1 MDRHASKP
9 YSTPFIHQTVK
20 TALITTVA
28 LALLLPG
35 GLAAADSSHTT
46 VSVPMVTEAQGQAA
60 DAPDPSKAKITEDQA
75 VAKLR
80 ELFPVLKDATVS
92 GTRLGGDGSWPA
104 SGNQMM
110 WNISWSFEIGN
121 SGYGFS
127 SQVDALT
134 GDLINTNMPYPFLR
148 EDAYYPP
155 KLTRAEALE
164 QARKFIAKAAPS
176 LGTGDIQLEDNEA
189 MNPAGG
195 SLFGT
200 VQYNFSFKLL
210 TNGLPTSSDALGI
223 TIDGN
228 GNVLQ
233 FNKQSPGLV
242 YPSAKPAITLESA
255 QKKYTDSF
263 ALGLYYIPVYKDSLV
278 ERWVLGWR
286 PQEQSLYSID
296 AQTGKRIDN
305 EGTEVSSLP
314 VTYEAVPQTKERF
327 QAVNTGKGLTA
338 AEAAKLVQ
346 QVMSIPAGRKLSE
359 QMQGNSYPNTKQK
372 VWRLSWR
379 ANSNAPMAGFPP
391 TSYAEVDVA
400 TGQIYQYQLEQFTGN
415 TDVKPQPAPAGGK
428 KLSQAEAK
436 QQAIMLVNRLYD
448 QASSVLK
455 LAEHGGTWN
464 VLPDGKGYRFQFV
477 RYYKGIPLSDSGITL
492 VMDMYG
498 RLESYSA
505 MSNSDPA
512 TIKEQP
518 APAISQSEALK
529 SYKDRYV
536 LKLQYSRI
544 GGMYT
549 NNVYVKPLVKLVYSP
564 LPVNEQDLSAVLD
577 ASTGKWVQVN
587 AYAGQNKV
595 VPETVDVKGHS
606 AEKALTELVKY
617 SVLVPDADGKI
628 NPDQEITVGDWFTF
642 IVKASTPYYS
652 AYSNVTEP
660 KAVAGVSPDNEY
672 YKVISFAVDSGWISK
687 ETVLQPDN
695 KLSREQLAVLLASF
709 LRYNKLSSF
718 LVNDTAVTSLS
729 DSAAIKEK
737 GAVALVVKLGLL
749 QGDNGKFNPQQNVTK
764 ADIATV
770 LMKLVELQGRVDT
783 GIGQNIRQ
791 Y

>member
-60 DAPDPSKAKITEDQA
+60 VAPDPSKAKITEDQA

-92 GTRLGGDGSWPA
+92 NVRFGGDGSLPA

-110 WNISWSFEIGN
+110 WNISWSYEIGN

-127 SQVDALT
+127 SQVDAIT
-134 GDLINTNMPYPFLR
+134 GDLINTYLPFPFLK

-155 KLTRAEALE
+155 KLTRDEALG
-164 QARKFIAKAAPS
+164 QAQKFIAKAAPS
-176 LGTGDIQLEDNEA
+176 LGTGDIQLQDNES
-189 MNPAGG
+189 MNGAG
-195 SLFGT
+195 SSFFGA

-210 TNGLPTSSDALGI
+210 KNGLPTASDRLWV
-223 TIDGN
+223 TVDGN
-228 GNVLQ
+228 GNVTQ
-233 FNKQSPGLV
+233 FNKPSPGLT
-242 YPSAKPAITLESA
+242 YPSAKPAVSMESA

-263 ALGLYYIPVYKDSLV
+263 ALGLYYIPVYKDGIV

-296 AQTGKRIDN
+296 AQTGKRTDN

-314 VTYEAVPQTKERF
+314 VTYEAVPQTKDRF
-327 QAVNTGKGLTA
+327 QAISTGKELTA

-346 QVMSIPAGRKLSE
+346 QIMPIPAGRKLND
-359 QMQGNSYPNTKQK
+359 QMQGNVYPNTKQK

-379 ANSNAPMAGFPP
+379 ENSSAPMAGFTP
-391 TSYAEVDVA
+391 TSYAEVDAV
-400 TGQIYQYQLEQFTGN
+400 TGQIYQFQLEQFTGN
-415 TDVKPQPAPAGGK
+415 TNVKPQPAPAGGK

-436 QQAIMLVNRLYD
+436 QQAITLVNRLYD

-455 LAEHGGTWN
+455 LEEHGGTWG
-464 VLPDGKGYRFQFV
+464 VLPDGKGFRFQFV
-477 RYYKGIPLSDSGITL
+477 RYYKNTPLSDSGITL

-505 MSNSDPA
+505 MSRNDLV

-549 NNVYVKPLVKLVYSP
+549 NNVYVEPQVKLVYSP
-564 LPVNEQDLSAVLD
+564 LPVNEQDQYSVLD

-587 AYAGQNKV
+587 TYYGQNIAASAA
-595 VPETVDVKGHS
+595 VDLKGHP

-617 SVLVPDADGKI
+617 GVLSPDADGKI
-628 NPDQEITVGDWFTF
+628 NPDQEITVGDWFNF
-642 IVKASTPYYS
+642 IAKASNPNYS
-652 AYSNVTEP
+652 GYSNATEP

-672 YKVISFAVDSGWISK
+672 YSAVSFAVNYGWISK

-749 QGDNGKFNPQQNVTK
+749 QGDNGKFNPQKNVTK

-770 LMKLVELQGRVDT
+770 LMKLVELQGRVDQ